1 MANINL
7 NDITIKGKDGKDITF
22 TVEVN
27 PDQQNYIVKN
37 KSTGV
42 IVFTNSAFN
51 AEWDKLDI
59 SQEEGNK
66 LFLNLQLQAQK
77 KPSYTI
83 PNPAGA
89 AAGGPSTIPATVPI
103 PAWAKPEVTLSK
115 TNGNYQSTLAN
126 NKPLQNQL
134 GNLGNALSQI
144 GNIQGNLAEVANDQF
159 GLPTKD
165 NEAKMYPIALMSSKQ
180 DVVLIQQFRYV
191 APNKDQFTNK
201 NSANQVLEK
210 GLIQNDFRF
219 KEIVGGSVTLPMP
232 QSFEEKRGVQF
243 GEDTMNTLAAG
254 LTQKVLGNF
263 GGYMGAALGGAALNA
278 AAQVAGGAL
287 SKGATG
293 FSFGGLGGTAR
304 SLVAGKAAYDILSSG
319 MAGTPNNPN
328 ASGAALLGSTV
339 SSLML
344 KAAGMNVAAETI
356 LARGAGIIPN
366 PNMEL
371 LFRSPELRNF
381 GFAYK
386 LTARGR
392 DEAKM
397 IRRIIRY
404 FKEGMSPRKEP
415 GGNNYFLKTPNVFKI
430 QFKTSN
436 RQNQSMPKFKTCA
449 LRGFTTDYSPD
460 KMWAAYHD
468 GHPVSVTIVMEFGEL
483 EPIYQNDFYNKEYG
497 IAEDGIGF

>member
-27 PDQQNYIVKN
+27 PDQQNYIIKN

-59 SQEEGNK
+59 SQEEGDK

-83 PNPAGA
+83 PDPAGA
-89 AAGGPSTIPATVPI
+89 ASGGPSTIPATVPI

-115 TNGNYQSTLAN
+115 TGGSYQGALAN
-126 NKPLQNQL
+126 NKPLQNKL
-134 GNLGNALSQI
+134 ANIGVALTQI
-144 GNIQGNLAEVANDQF
+144 GNIQGNLSTLANDSF
-159 GLPTKD
+159 GVPTKD
-165 NEAKMYPIALMSSKQ
+165 NEPKIYPTALMTSKQ
-180 DVVLIQQFRYV
+180 DVVLIQQFKYV
-191 APNKDQFTNK
+191 APNTDQFTNS
-201 NSANQVLEK
+201 NSPNQILEK

-254 LTQKVLGNF
+254 VTQKVLGDA
-263 GGYMGAALGGAALNA
+263 GGYMGAALVGAGANA
-278 AAQVAGGAL
+278 VAQTIAGKL

-304 SLVAGKAAYDILSSG
+304 SLVAGKAAFDILGSG
-319 MAGTPNNPN
+319 MAGTVDKPN

-392 DEAKM
+392 EEAKM

-430 QFKTSN
+430 EFKTSN
-436 RQNQSMPKFKTCA
+436 QQNQSMPKFKTCA

-483 EPIYQNDFYNKEYG
+483 EPIYQNDFYDKRYG

>member
-27 PDQQNYIVKN
+27 PDQQNYIIKN

-51 AEWDKLDI
+51 SEWDKLDI
-59 SQEEGNK
+59 SQEEGDK

-83 PNPAGA
+83 PDPAGA
-89 AAGGPSTIPATVPI
+89 ASGGPSTIPATVPI

-115 TNGNYQSTLAN
+115 TGGSYQAALAN
-126 NKPLQNQL
+126 NQPIAAGVQEVFKAFQQL
-134 GNLGNALSQI
+134 

-165 NEAKMYPIALMSSKQ
+165 NSVKIYPLALMKEKQ
-180 DVVLIQQFRYV
+180 DVVLIEQFKYV

-201 NSANQVLEK
+201 RSANQILTQGV
-210 GLIQNDFRF
+210 IQNDFRF

-254 LTQKVLGNF
+254 LTQRVLGDF
-263 GGYMGAALGGAALNA
+263 GGYAGTALAGAAANAVTQGAAA
-278 AAQVAGGAL
+278 KL
-287 SKGATG
+287 SGGATG
-293 FSFGGLGGTAR
+293 FSFSGLGGTAR
-304 SLVAGKAAYDILSSG
+304 SLVAGKAAFDILRSG
-319 MAGTPNNPN
+319 MANS
-328 ASGAALLGSTV
+328 ASGASLLGSTV

>member
-1 MANINL
+1 VANINL

-59 SQEEGNK
+59 SQEEGDK

-77 KPSYTI
+77 KPSYST
-83 PNPAGA
+83 PDPAGA
-89 AAGGPSTIPATVPI
+89 AAGGPSSISGTVPI

-115 TNGNYQSTLAN
+115 TGGSYQGALAN
-126 NKPLQNQL
+126 NKPIAAGIEEVKQSFGKL
-134 GNLGNALSQI
+134 A
-144 GNIQGNLAEVANDQF
+144 NIQGNLAEIANDQF

-165 NEAKMYPIALMSSKQ
+165 NEPKIYPTALMKEKQ
-180 DVVLIQQFRYV
+180 DVVLIEQFKYV
-191 APNKDQFTNK
+191 APNKDQFTNRK
-201 NSANQVLEK
+201 TANQILTQGV
-210 GLIQNDFRF
+210 IQNDFRF
-219 KEIVGGSVTLPMP
+219 KEVVGGSVTLPMP

-263 GGYMGAALGGAALNA
+263 GSYAGTALAGAAANA
-278 AAQVAGGAL
+278 VTTAIAGKL
-287 SKGATG
+287 SGGATG

-319 MAGTPNNPN
+319 MANSP
-328 ASGAALLGSTV
+328 SGASLLGSTV

-483 EPIYQNDFYNKEYG
+483 EPIYQNDFYNKDYG